1 MFATTG
7 SDRQISIM
15 ETCTSIV

>member
-1 MFATTG
+1 MSATTG